1 MRIYSKRIHV
11 LGLTPNELSQLQDMI
26 AEAKA
31 GHTVNYSERQQ
42 PDGSFFGISVDPK
55 NELFPREQVKPANGE
70 PYRNLAKKA

>member
-11 LGLTPNELSQLQDMI
+11 LGLTPNEISQLLDMVT
-26 AEAKA
+26 EAKA

-42 PDGSFFGISVDPK
+42 PDGSFFGISIDPK
-55 NELFPREQVKPANGE
+55 NEHVAREQVKPSNGE